1 MSPQRLTAL
10 TVGVVATLIFSWTGD
25 VPALDR
31 DVPPLPS
38 RTDPLRV
45 DAVNKR
51 VLIYT
56 EVNPKSHNQN
66 NPHWGVVF
74 QGGKLSEKGILLA
87 FCTPESFHD
96 ALVQIGARAGNN
108 LTLHSSG
115 EFMAGDELTVSVL
128 VPGVSQPLGVADI
141 FDDTSGKGFRIHF
154 GGNRRRAVE
163 EQTGCITCLESCPI
177 GITSNAAYPAIS
189 SFKRMLSPNSQFKG
203 KAEKLPRQGALIL
216 IYSLGKNPT

>member
-1 MSPQRLTAL
+1 MAMRRLKTF
-10 TVGVVATLIFSWTGD
+10 TVGVVATLIFSWTEN
-25 VPALDR
+25 VPASER
-31 DVPPLPS
+31 DVFPLPS

-56 EVNPKSHNQN
+56 EVNPKSHNHN

-74 QGGKLSEKGILLA
+74 QGGKLSDKGIRLA

-96 ALVQIGARAGNN
+96 ALVQIRARAGNN

-115 EFMAGDELTVSVL
+115 EFITGDELSVSAIA
-128 VPGVSQPLGVADI
+128 PGVSQPLGLADI
-141 FDDTSGKGFRIHF
+141 FDDTSGKGFRIRF
-154 GGNRRRAVE
+154 GGNRQRAAE

-189 SFKRMLSPNSQFKG
+189 NFKRMISPNSQFKG
-203 KAEKLPRQGALIL
+203 KAEKLPRQGGLIL